1 MLIFLKRKQYFKMV
15 EYHLQ
20 YRNFHFE
27 FVTDVL
33 ILFRTIFYKTL
44 MLGQLLYF
52 KLLIVHVANNDN
64 YVSLLPV
71 RLETES
77 TDGSIARDR

>member
-20 YRNFHFE
+20 YRNSHFE

-52 KLLIVHVANNDN
+52 KLLIVYVANNDN